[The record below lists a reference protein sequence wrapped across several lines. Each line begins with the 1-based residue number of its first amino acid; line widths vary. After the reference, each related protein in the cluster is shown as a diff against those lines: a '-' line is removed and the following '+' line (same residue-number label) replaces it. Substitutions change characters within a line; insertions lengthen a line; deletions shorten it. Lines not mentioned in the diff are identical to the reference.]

1 MLSKMMVAATCVI
14 GCAAL
19 TIDTVGAKPKPGI
32 IKGKTAQKRNIRL
45 TLQRNSMKVKHFG
58 IEAKCRDGSILVIQ
72 ESGFL
77 RSPMHNGKVRDRQ
90 IGSTD
95 QVWIKAHINGHQ
107 VRGHLRVTDR
117 VGKVKCNSGWV
128 RFHARR

>member
-1 MLSKMMVAATCVI
+1 MLRKMMVAATCVI

-19 TIDTVGAKPKPGI
+19 TIDTVGAKPNPGI

-45 TLQRNSMKVKHFG
+45 TLHRGAMKIKHFG
-58 IEAKCRDGSILVIQ
+58 IEAKCRDGSILEIK

-77 RSPMHNGKVRDRQ
+77 PSPMKKGKVRDYQ
-90 IGSTD
+90 IGNTD
-95 QVWIKAHINGHQ
+95 KVWIRARIKGHQ
-107 VRGHLRVTDR
+107 VHGHLRVTDR
-117 VGKVKCNSGWV
+117 VGKIKCNSGWV